1 MAYVKNMAAWP
12 GAGLALIVL
21 MLPGLVRADVV
32 GDAEDWFNKIS
43 TMQADFIQVASDG
56 STASGVIHLRRPH
69 QMKIVYDL
77 EEPLILLTTRIWIHV
92 DRPNDRT
99 VTSYPISE
107 TPLSL
112 LLKKEVRLR
121 SDAFTT
127 SSNVENGI
135 VRVLL
140 AKETGEA
147 AGELTLEFTEKP
159 FVLRKWTIRD
169 AADVTTTVTL
179 QNMRFGHQY
188 ENRMFA
194 RPDYTPDRQQLIPRC
209 ITGHSYATCH
219 LEHQF
224 CPSAD
229 RSRLPRF

>member
-1 MAYVKNMAAWP
+1 MHLYVKTMAYVKNMAAWP

-194 RPDYTPDRQQLIPRC
+194 RPDYTP
-209 ITGHSYATCH
+209 TGSY
-219 LEHQF
+219 
-224 CPSAD
+224 
-229 RSRLPRF
+229 

>member
-1 MAYVKNMAAWP
+1 MYLYVKIMAYVKNMAAWP

-188 ENRMFA
+188 ENKMFA
-194 RPDYTPDRQQLIPRC
+194 RPDYTL
-209 ITGHSYATCH
+209 TGSN
-219 LEHQF
+219 
-224 CPSAD
+224 
-229 RSRLPRF
+229 

>member
-1 MAYVKNMAAWP
+1 MHLYVKIMAYVKNMAAWP

-77 EEPLILLTTRIWIHV
+77 EEPLILLTPRIWIHV

-194 RPDYTPDRQQLIPRC
+194 RPDYTL
-209 ITGHSYATCH
+209 TGSN
-219 LEHQF
+219 
-224 CPSAD
+224 
-229 RSRLPRF
+229 

>member
-1 MAYVKNMAAWP
+1 MHLYLKKMVAWLAA
-12 GAGLALIVL
+12 ALSFILLAL
-21 MLPGLVRADVV
+21 PGMARADVV
-32 GDAEDWFNKIS
+32 SEAEDWFNGIS
-43 TMQADFIQVASDG
+43 TMQANFIQVASDG
-56 STASGVIHLRRPH
+56 TTASGVIHLRRPH

-92 DRPNDRT
+92 DRPNDKT

-112 LLKKEVRLR
+112 LLKKDVRLR
-121 SDAFTT
+121 SDEFTT
-127 SSNVENGI
+127 SSNVQNGI
-135 VRVLL
+135 VRVML

-188 ENRMFA
+188 ENKMFA
-194 RPDYTPDRQQLIPRC
+194 RPDYTP
-209 ITGHSYATCH
+209 TGSN
-219 LEHQF
+219 
-224 CPSAD
+224 
-229 RSRLPRF
+229 

>member
-1 MAYVKNMAAWP
+1 MHLYLKKMVAWLAA
-12 GAGLALIVL
+12 ALSFIVLAL
-21 MLPGLVRADVV
+21 PGMARADVV
-32 GDAEDWFNKIS
+32 SEAEDWFNGIS

-56 STASGVIHLRRPH
+56 TTASGVIHLRRPH

-92 DRPNDRT
+92 DRPNDKT

-112 LLKKEVRLR
+112 LLKKDVRLR
-121 SDAFTT
+121 SDEFTT
-127 SSNVENGI
+127 SSNVQNGI
-135 VRVLL
+135 VRVML

-188 ENRMFA
+188 ENKMFV
-194 RPDYTPDRQQLIPRC
+194 RPDYTP
-209 ITGHSYATCH
+209 TGSN
-219 LEHQF
+219 
-224 CPSAD
+224 
-229 RSRLPRF
+229 

>member
-1 MAYVKNMAAWP
+1 MHLYVKTMAYVKNMAAWP

-194 RPDYTPDRQQLIPRC
+194 RPDYTP
-209 ITGHSYATCH
+209 TGSN
-219 LEHQF
+219 
-224 CPSAD
+224 
-229 RSRLPRF
+229 

>member
-1 MAYVKNMAAWP
+1 MHLYLKKMVAWLAA
-12 GAGLALIVL
+12 ALSFIVLAL
-21 MLPGLVRADVV
+21 PGMARADVV
-32 GDAEDWFNKIS
+32 SEAEDWFNGIS

-56 STASGVIHLRRPH
+56 TTASGVIHLRRPH

-77 EEPLILLTTRIWIHV
+77 DEPLILLTTRIWIHV
-92 DRPNDRT
+92 DRPNDKT

-112 LLKKEVRLR
+112 LLKKDVRLR
-121 SDAFTT
+121 SYEFTT
-127 SSNVENGI
+127 SSNVQNGI
-135 VRVLL
+135 VRVML

-179 QNMRFGHQY
+179 QNMRFGRQY
-188 ENRMFA
+188 ENKMFA
-194 RPDYTPDRQQLIPRC
+194 RPDYTPK
-209 ITGHSYATCH
+209 GSN
-219 LEHQF
+219 
-224 CPSAD
+224 
-229 RSRLPRF
+229 

>member
-1 MAYVKNMAAWP
+1 MHLYVKTMAYVKNMAVWP

-32 GDAEDWFNKIS
+32 DDAEDWFNKIS

-140 AKETGEA
+140 AKETGQA

-194 RPDYTPDRQQLIPRC
+194 RPDYTL
-209 ITGHSYATCH
+209 TGSN
-219 LEHQF
+219 
-224 CPSAD
+224 
-229 RSRLPRF
+229 

>member
-1 MAYVKNMAAWP
+1 MHLYLKKLVAWLAA
-12 GAGLALIVL
+12 ALSFIVLAL
-21 MLPGLVRADVV
+21 PGMAHADVV
-32 GDAEDWFNKIS
+32 SEAEDWFNGIS

-56 STASGVIHLRRPH
+56 TTASGVIHLRRPH

-92 DRPNDRT
+92 DRPNDKT

-112 LLKKEVRLR
+112 LLKKDVRLR
-121 SDAFTT
+121 SDEFTT
-127 SSNVENGI
+127 SSNVQNGI
-135 VRVLL
+135 VRVML

-188 ENRMFA
+188 ENKMFA
-194 RPDYTPDRQQLIPRC
+194 RPDYTP
-209 ITGHSYATCH
+209 TGSN
-219 LEHQF
+219 
-224 CPSAD
+224 
-229 RSRLPRF
+229 

>member
-1 MAYVKNMAAWP
+1 MHLYLKKMVAWLAA
-12 GAGLALIVL
+12 ALSFIVLAL
-21 MLPGLVRADVV
+21 PGMARADVV
-32 GDAEDWFNKIS
+32 SEAEDWFNGIS

-56 STASGVIHLRRPH
+56 TTASGVIHLRRPH
-69 QMKIVYDL
+69 EMKIVYDL

-92 DRPNDRT
+92 DRPNDKT

-112 LLKKEVRLR
+112 LLKKDVRLR
-121 SDAFTT
+121 SDEFTT
-127 SSNVENGI
+127 SSNVQNGI
-135 VRVLL
+135 VRVML

-188 ENRMFA
+188 ENKMFA
-194 RPDYTPDRQQLIPRC
+194 RPDYTP
-209 ITGHSYATCH
+209 TGSN
-219 LEHQF
+219 
-224 CPSAD
+224 
-229 RSRLPRF
+229 

>member
-1 MAYVKNMAAWP
+1 MHLYLKNMVAWLAA
-12 GAGLALIVL
+12 ALSFIVLALPV
-21 MLPGLVRADVV
+21 MARADVV
-32 GDAEDWFNKIS
+32 SEAEHWFNGIS

-56 STASGVIHLRRPH
+56 TTASGVIHLRRPH

-92 DRPNDRT
+92 DRPNDKT

-112 LLKKEVRLR
+112 LLKKDVRLR
-121 SDAFTT
+121 SDEFTT
-127 SSNVENGI
+127 SSNVQNGI
-135 VRVLL
+135 VRVML

-188 ENRMFA
+188 ENKMFA
-194 RPDYTPDRQQLIPRC
+194 RPDYTP
-209 ITGHSYATCH
+209 TGSN
-219 LEHQF
+219 
-224 CPSAD
+224 
-229 RSRLPRF
+229 

>member
-1 MAYVKNMAAWP
+1 MHLYVKIMAYVKNMAAWQ
-12 GAGLALIVL
+12 GTGLALIVL

-194 RPDYTPDRQQLIPRC
+194 RPDYTL
-209 ITGHSYATCH
+209 TGSN
-219 LEHQF
+219 
-224 CPSAD
+224 
-229 RSRLPRF
+229 

>member
-1 MAYVKNMAAWP
+1 MHLYVKIMAYVKNMAAWP

-188 ENRMFA
+188 ENKMFA
-194 RPDYTPDRQQLIPRC
+194 RPDYTL
-209 ITGHSYATCH
+209 TGSN
-219 LEHQF
+219 
-224 CPSAD
+224 
-229 RSRLPRF
+229 

>member
-1 MAYVKNMAAWP
+1 MHLYVKTMAYVKNMAAWP
-12 GAGLALIVL
+12 GAGLAFIVL

-188 ENRMFA
+188 ENKMFG
-194 RPDYTPDRQQLIPRC
+194 RPDYTL
-209 ITGHSYATCH
+209 TGSN
-219 LEHQF
+219 
-224 CPSAD
+224 
-229 RSRLPRF
+229 

>member
-1 MAYVKNMAAWP
+1 MAYVKNMAAWS

-188 ENRMFA
+188 ENKMFA
-194 RPDYTPDRQQLIPRC
+194 RPDYTL
-209 ITGHSYATCH
+209 TGSN
-219 LEHQF
+219 
-224 CPSAD
+224 
-229 RSRLPRF
+229 

>member
-1 MAYVKNMAAWP
+1 MYLYLKKMVAWLAA
-12 GAGLALIVL
+12 ALSFIVLALPE
-21 MLPGLVRADVV
+21 MARADVV
-32 GDAEDWFNKIS
+32 SEAEDWFNGIS

-56 STASGVIHLRRPH
+56 TTASGVIHLRRPH

-92 DRPNDRT
+92 DRPNDKT

-112 LLKKEVRLR
+112 MLKKDVRLR
-121 SDAFTT
+121 SDEFTT
-127 SSNVENGI
+127 SSNVQNGI
-135 VRVLL
+135 VRVML

-188 ENRMFA
+188 ENKMFA
-194 RPDYTPDRQQLIPRC
+194 RPDYTP
-209 ITGHSYATCH
+209 TGSN
-219 LEHQF
+219 
-224 CPSAD
+224 
-229 RSRLPRF
+229 

>member
-1 MAYVKNMAAWP
+1 MHLYLKKMVAWLAA
-12 GAGLALIVL
+12 AMSFIVLALSG
-21 MLPGLVRADVV
+21 MARADVV
-32 GDAEDWFNKIS
+32 GEAEDWFNGIS

-56 STASGVIHLRRPH
+56 TTASGVIHLRRPH

-77 EEPLILLTTRIWIHV
+77 EEPLILLTTRIWIYV
-92 DRPNDRT
+92 DRPNDKT
-99 VTSYPISE
+99 VTGYPISE

-112 LLKKEVRLR
+112 LLKKDVRLR
-121 SDAFTT
+121 SDEFTT
-127 SSNVENGI
+127 SSNVQNGI
-135 VRVLL
+135 VRIML

-188 ENRMFA
+188 ENKMFP
-194 RPDYTPDRQQLIPRC
+194 RPDYTP
-209 ITGHSYATCH
+209 TGSN
-219 LEHQF
+219 
-224 CPSAD
+224 
-229 RSRLPRF
+229 

>member
-1 MAYVKNMAAWP
+1 MAYVKNMAAWL

-188 ENRMFA
+188 ENKMFA
-194 RPDYTPDRQQLIPRC
+194 RPDYTL
-209 ITGHSYATCH
+209 TGSN
-219 LEHQF
+219 
-224 CPSAD
+224 
-229 RSRLPRF
+229 

>member
-1 MAYVKNMAAWP
+1 MHLYLKKMVAWLAA
-12 GAGLALIVL
+12 ALSFIVLAL
-21 MLPGLVRADVV
+21 PGMARADAVSE
-32 GDAEDWFNKIS
+32 AEDWFNGIS

-56 STASGVIHLRRPH
+56 TTASGVIHLRRPH

-92 DRPNDRT
+92 DRPNDKT

-112 LLKKEVRLR
+112 LLKKDVRLR
-121 SDAFTT
+121 SDEFTT
-127 SSNVENGI
+127 SSNVQNGI
-135 VRVLL
+135 VRVML

-188 ENRMFA
+188 ENKMFA
-194 RPDYTPDRQQLIPRC
+194 RPDYTP
-209 ITGHSYATCH
+209 TGSN
-219 LEHQF
+219 
-224 CPSAD
+224 
-229 RSRLPRF
+229 

>member
-1 MAYVKNMAAWP
+1 MHLYLKKMVAWLAA
-12 GAGLALIVL
+12 ALSFILLAL
-21 MLPGLVRADVV
+21 PGMARADVV
-32 GDAEDWFNKIS
+32 SEAEDWFKGIS

-56 STASGVIHLRRPH
+56 TTASGVIHLRRPH

-92 DRPNDRT
+92 DRPNDKT

-112 LLKKEVRLR
+112 LLKKDVRLR
-121 SDAFTT
+121 SDEFTT
-127 SSNVENGI
+127 SSNVQNGI
-135 VRVLL
+135 VRVML

-188 ENRMFA
+188 ENKMFA
-194 RPDYTPDRQQLIPRC
+194 RPDYTP
-209 ITGHSYATCH
+209 TGSN
-219 LEHQF
+219 
-224 CPSAD
+224 
-229 RSRLPRF
+229 

>member
-1 MAYVKNMAAWP
+1 MHLYLKKMVAWLAA
-12 GAGLALIVL
+12 ALSFIVLAL
-21 MLPGLVRADVV
+21 PGMARADVV
-32 GDAEDWFNKIS
+32 SEAEDWFNGIS

-56 STASGVIHLRRPH
+56 TTASGVIHLRRPH

-92 DRPNDRT
+92 DRPNDKT

-112 LLKKEVRLR
+112 LLKKDVRLR
-121 SDAFTT
+121 SDEFTT
-127 SSNVENGI
+127 SSNVQNGI
-135 VRVLL
+135 VRVML

-147 AGELTLEFTEKP
+147 SGELTLEFTEKP

-188 ENRMFA
+188 ENKMFA
-194 RPDYTPDRQQLIPRC
+194 RPDNTP
-209 ITGHSYATCH
+209 TGSN
-219 LEHQF
+219 
-224 CPSAD
+224 
-229 RSRLPRF
+229 

>member
-1 MAYVKNMAAWP
+1 MHLYVKTMAYVKNMAAWP
-12 GAGLALIVL
+12 GTGLALIVL

-194 RPDYTPDRQQLIPRC
+194 RPDYTL
-209 ITGHSYATCH
+209 TGSN
-219 LEHQF
+219 
-224 CPSAD
+224 
-229 RSRLPRF
+229 

>member
-1 MAYVKNMAAWP
+1 MHLYVKTMAYVKNMAAWS

-188 ENRMFA
+188 ENKMFA
-194 RPDYTPDRQQLIPRC
+194 RPDYTL
-209 ITGHSYATCH
+209 TGSN
-219 LEHQF
+219 
-224 CPSAD
+224 
-229 RSRLPRF
+229 

>member
-1 MAYVKNMAAWP
+1 MHLYVKTMAYVKNMAAWS
-12 GAGLALIVL
+12 GAGLAPIVL

-32 GDAEDWFNKIS
+32 GDAEDWFNGIS

-188 ENRMFA
+188 ENKMFA
-194 RPDYTPDRQQLIPRC
+194 RPDYTL
-209 ITGHSYATCH
+209 TGSN
-219 LEHQF
+219 
-224 CPSAD
+224 
-229 RSRLPRF
+229 

>member
-1 MAYVKNMAAWP
+1 MHLYVKIMAYVKNMAAWP
-12 GAGLALIVL
+12 GAGLTLIVL

-188 ENRMFA
+188 ENKMFA
-194 RPDYTPDRQQLIPRC
+194 RPDYTL
-209 ITGHSYATCH
+209 TGSN
-219 LEHQF
+219 
-224 CPSAD
+224 
-229 RSRLPRF
+229 

>member
-1 MAYVKNMAAWP
+1 MHLYLKKMVAWLAA
-12 GAGLALIVL
+12 ALSFIVLAL
-21 MLPGLVRADVV
+21 PGMARADIVSE
-32 GDAEDWFNKIS
+32 AEDWFNGIS

-56 STASGVIHLRRPH
+56 TTASGVIHLRRPH

-92 DRPNDRT
+92 DRPNDKT

-112 LLKKEVRLR
+112 LLKKDVRLR
-121 SDAFTT
+121 SDEFTT
-127 SSNVENGI
+127 SSNVQNGI
-135 VRVLL
+135 VRVML

-188 ENRMFA
+188 ENKMFA
-194 RPDYTPDRQQLIPRC
+194 RPDYTP
-209 ITGHSYATCH
+209 TGSN
-219 LEHQF
+219 
-224 CPSAD
+224 
-229 RSRLPRF
+229 

>member
-1 MAYVKNMAAWP
+1 MHLYLKKMVAWLAA
-12 GAGLALIVL
+12 ALSFIVLAL
-21 MLPGLVRADVV
+21 PGMARADVV
-32 GDAEDWFNKIS
+32 GEAEDWFNGIS

-56 STASGVIHLRRPH
+56 TTAIGVIHLRRPH

-92 DRPNDRT
+92 DRPNDKT

-112 LLKKEVRLR
+112 LLKKDVRLR
-121 SDAFTT
+121 SDEFTT
-127 SSNVENGI
+127 SSNVQNGI
-135 VRVLL
+135 VRVML

-188 ENRMFA
+188 ENKMFA
-194 RPDYTPDRQQLIPRC
+194 RPDYTP
-209 ITGHSYATCH
+209 TGSN
-219 LEHQF
+219 
-224 CPSAD
+224 
-229 RSRLPRF
+229 

>member
-1 MAYVKNMAAWP
+1 MHLYLKKMVAWLAA
-12 GAGLALIVL
+12 ALSFIVLAL
-21 MLPGLVRADVV
+21 PGMARADVV
-32 GDAEDWFNKIS
+32 SEAEDWFNGIS

-56 STASGVIHLRRPH
+56 TTASGVIHLRRPH

-92 DRPNDRT
+92 DRPNDKT

-112 LLKKEVRLR
+112 LLKKDVRLR
-121 SDAFTT
+121 SDEFTT
-127 SSNVENGI
+127 SSNVQNGI
-135 VRVLL
+135 VRVML

-188 ENRMFA
+188 ENKLFA
-194 RPDYTPDRQQLIPRC
+194 RPDYTP
-209 ITGHSYATCH
+209 TGSN
-219 LEHQF
+219 
-224 CPSAD
+224 
-229 RSRLPRF
+229 

>member
-1 MAYVKNMAAWP
+1 MHLYVKTMAYVKNMAAWP

-99 VTSYPISE
+99 LTSYPISE

-188 ENRMFA
+188 ENKMFA
-194 RPDYTPDRQQLIPRC
+194 RPDYTL
-209 ITGHSYATCH
+209 TGSN
-219 LEHQF
+219 
-224 CPSAD
+224 
-229 RSRLPRF
+229 

>member
-1 MAYVKNMAAWP
+1 MHLYLKNMVAWLAA
-12 GAGLALIVL
+12 ALSFILLAL
-21 MLPGLVRADVV
+21 PGMARADVV
-32 GDAEDWFNKIS
+32 SEAEDWFNGIS
-43 TMQADFIQVASDG
+43 TMQANFIQVASDG
-56 STASGVIHLRRPH
+56 TTASGVIHLRRPH

-92 DRPNDRT
+92 DRPNDKT

-112 LLKKEVRLR
+112 LLKKDVRLR
-121 SDAFTT
+121 SDEFTT
-127 SSNVENGI
+127 SSNVQNGI
-135 VRVLL
+135 VRVML

-188 ENRMFA
+188 ENKMFA
-194 RPDYTPDRQQLIPRC
+194 RPDYTL
-209 ITGHSYATCH
+209 TGSN
-219 LEHQF
+219 
-224 CPSAD
+224 
-229 RSRLPRF
+229 